1 MSAAVVVPLCH
12 RGLAWM
18 GPADRELRYDP
29 KPHNNE
35 LGSLP

>member
-1 MSAAVVVPLCH
+1 MSAAVVVPLCY
-12 RGLAWM
+12 RGLDWM
-18 GPADRELRYDP
+18 GPADRELRYDS